1 MGIAHLEQFQPPL
14 LKVTVEEVLHNTPPT
29 FADKVLP
36 NVDSFDTNFAFDVV
50 KHSKHIAGLI
60 GYGSEPPV
68 MDKDQVASK
77 IGEVVKIGIKNIYSE
92 EELLALNT
100 PRNPSERE
108 SAVGKMVAKNVDII
122 GALQLRIA
130 LMKLEAIMKGEL
142 RYNQNGVKLNVDYGI
157 SEENRIVLPS
167 GNDWSNPEHD
177 IIGDIEEWAYK
188 YQDLNGEFPD
198 LMVIP
203 PEVTKF
209 IRLNKGIR
217 AEVAR
222 MKGGTSGIP
231 LYASNENI
239 QKIFE
244 EFGLPKI
251 EFLKRRSITAR
262 NLYTGE
268 DEQIEYAL
276 SNRIVFVK
284 ERAGET
290 IFGPTVENG
299 FDPGY
304 HLEIYDKQE
313 PIESVQRGVVA
324 ALPVITKP
332 SLLMFADVISNE
344 APVQ

>member
-1 MGIAHLEQFQPPL
+1 MSIAHLEQFQPPS
-14 LKVTVEEVLHNTPPT
+14 LKTTVEEVLHDTPPT

-36 NVDSFDTNFAFDVV
+36 NVESFDTNFAFDVV
-50 KHSKHIAGLI
+50 KHTKHIAGLI

-92 EELLALNT
+92 EEILALNT
-100 PRNPSERE
+100 PRHPSERE
-108 SAVGKMVAKNVDII
+108 SAVGKMLAKNVDII

-130 LMKLEAIMKGEL
+130 LMKLEAVMKGEIK
-142 RYNQNGVKLNVDYGI
+142 YEGNGVKLNLDFGI
-157 SEENRIVLPS
+157 PEENRIVLPN

-177 IIGDIEEWAYK
+177 IIGDIEEWTYK

-198 LMVIP
+198 LIVIS
-203 PEVTKF
+203 PEVTKLL
-209 IRLNKGIR
+209 RANNGIR

-239 QKIFE
+239 QKVFD
-244 EFGLPKI
+244 EFNLPKL

-262 NLYTGE
+262 NVYTGE

-284 ERAGET
+284 ERAGECLY
-290 IFGPTVENG
+290 GPTVENN
-299 FDPGY
+299 FNPGY
-304 HLEIYDKQE
+304 CLQIYDRRE
-313 PIESVQRGVVA
+313 PIESVQKGVVS

-332 SLLMFADVISNE
+332 SLIMFADVFNE
-344 APVQ
+344 APAQ

>member
-1 MGIAHLEQFQPPL
+1 MGIAHLEQFQPSS
-14 LKVTVEEVLHNTPPT
+14 LKVTVEEVLYNTPPT

-36 NVDSFDTNFAFDVV
+36 DVDSFDMNFAFDVV
-50 KHSKHIAGLI
+50 KHTKHIAGLI

-92 EELLALNT
+92 EELLALST

-108 SAVGKMVAKNVDII
+108 NAVGKMLAKNVDII

-130 LMKLEAIMKGEL
+130 LMKLEAVMKGEIK
-142 RYNQNGVKLNVDYGI
+142 YEGNGVKLNLDFGI
-157 SEENRIVLPS
+157 PEENRITLPNGS
-167 GNDWSNPEHD
+167 DWTDPSHD
-177 IIGDIEEWAYK
+177 IIGDIEEWAYR
-188 YQDLNGEFPD
+188 YQDINGEFPD
-198 LMVIP
+198 LIVIP

-209 IRLNKGIR
+209 IRANNGIR

-231 LYASNENI
+231 LYASNEYI
-239 QKIFE
+239 EKVFG
-244 EFGLPKI
+244 EFNLPKP
-251 EFLKRRSITAR
+251 EFLKRRSIIAR
-262 NLYTGE
+262 NVYTGE
-268 DEQIEYAL
+268 DEQLEYAL
-276 SNRIVFVK
+276 PNRIVFVK
-284 ERAGET
+284 ERSGET

-332 SLLMFADVISNE
+332 SLIMYADV
-344 APVQ
+344 APTQ